1 MKACQST
8 SLIVCCC
15 SILLPGLV
23 LSTPSLAD
31 EREASPEAP
40 REPLAIELLKM
51 DLDAAK
57 STLNRHDLDDDR
69 SLSKNEFERLGW
81 QGDEVKRFDLN
92 RSGDLPYIEVA
103 LKLGDKRI
111 DDGIVQMDDTLAQR
125 YTAQYDANRDG
136 KLSLEEL
143 QENVF
148 TDQLDAFDRNSDGE
162 LSSVELLRGLAFERR
177 FRTELGIKGCDQG
190 GAMKLINRGDQDG
203 DKRIDADELPA
214 TGLASKTMDFDRNDD
229 GKLAVSELA
238 ECLASRRNRLG
249 LTPSDQLNVR
259 SLMRQLDGDGDGQV
273 VVAELLSP
281 NPESPLSKADTN
293 GDGKI
298 TELELETEFGKTR
311 KELGFD
317 DDDANR
323 ARVLIQR
330 NDSDGNR
337 KLSKSE
343 LTASGADRNSPLSP
357 TKLSRTDQDKD
368 GEIDAREL
376 AKSLNL
382 DKQRD

>member
-1 MKACQST
+1 
-8 SLIVCCC
+8 
-15 SILLPGLV
+15 
-23 LSTPSLAD
+23 LAD

-214 TGLASKTMDFDRNDD
+214 TGLASKTMDLDRNDD
-229 GKLAVSELA
+229 GKLTVSELA

-317 DDDANR
+317 DDDAKR